1 MSSSKNPCI
10 SLCKFDDDICIGC
23 GRSKKEIKGWKKM
36 DKDERKVVLADSAGR
51 LKGLKKTGRRKKK

>member
-1 MSSSKNPCI
+1 MSSKNPCI

-36 DKDERKVVLADSAGR
+36 DKDERKVVLAHSASR
-51 LKGLKKTGRRKKK
+51 LKDLKKTGRRKKK

>member
-1 MSSSKNPCI
+1 MSSSKKPCI

-36 DKDERKVVLADSAGR
+36 DKDERKVVLADSASR

>member
-1 MSSSKNPCI
+1 MSSKNPCI

-36 DKDERKVVLADSAGR
+36 DKDERKGVLADSAVR
-51 LKGLKKTGRRKKK
+51 LKDLRKAGRRKKK

>member
-1 MSSSKNPCI
+1 MSSKNPCI

-36 DKDERKVVLADSAGR
+36 DKYERKGVLADSAVR
-51 LKGLKKTGRRKKK
+51 LKDLKKAGRRKKK

>member
-1 MSSSKNPCI
+1 MTSKNPCI

-36 DKDERKVVLADSAGR
+36 DKDERKGVLADSAVR
-51 LKGLKKTGRRKKK
+51 LKDLKKAGRRKKK